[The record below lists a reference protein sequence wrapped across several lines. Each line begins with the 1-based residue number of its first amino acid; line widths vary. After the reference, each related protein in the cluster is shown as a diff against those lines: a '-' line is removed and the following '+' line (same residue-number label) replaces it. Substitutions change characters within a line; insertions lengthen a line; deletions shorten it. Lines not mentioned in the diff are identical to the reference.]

1 MTRKRKDRNSS
12 GSASGNVNKATKPRG
27 PSEEIDSNI
36 SVSEILSKASAVLF
50 PDSNSADDNTFVLTP
65 GNNSNSNSKQSSC
78 SNMAD
83 GGREPTN
90 KDLMDCM
97 NALGVR
103 IGAMERKLGVLDN
116 LEVKVMDF
124 DKELKK
130 IWLALDDRVKRTDAR
145 VMSLEERVDYAD
157 VGAAQMAEKVAML
170 EKQREE
176 LRDDVAHLKSQSMR
190 NNLVFTIIQEDN
202 STVNETAETT
212 ETKLRNHLQEKL
224 KIAKDIADTIRFE
237 RVHRSPGQPV
247 SGKIRNIVAKFTFFK
262 DREMVQREWKHLSG
276 AKFLNSS
283 HRKWLKS
290 AES

>member
-1 MTRKRKDRNSS
+1 
-12 GSASGNVNKATKPRG
+12 
-27 PSEEIDSNI
+27 
-36 SVSEILSKASAVLF
+36 
-50 PDSNSADDNTFVLTP
+50 
-65 GNNSNSNSKQSSC
+65 
-78 SNMAD
+78 MAD

-145 VMSLEERVDYAD
+145 VMSLEERVDCAD

-176 LRDDVAHLKSQSMR
+176 LRDDVAYLKSQSMR
-190 NNLVFTIIQEDN
+190 NNLVFTNIQEDN
-202 STVNETAETT
+202 STGNETAEIT

-262 DREMVQREWKHLSG
+262 DREMVRREWKHLSG
-276 AKFLNSS
+276 TGCQMFEQFPPEVVEKRRKLVPKMKDAKKEGKRYCIVYDTLYVDG
-283 HRKWLKS
+283 KPVKQ
-290 AES
+290 